1 MRSFLI
7 LYIKIIHQITNNKC
21 NNGLLLLSSC
31 YPIELIRQSREGNT
45 FLSHRLLRKNNQ
57 HPSTGAECESRG
69 SLANECVQQ
78 TECEMTSEGKMDHLS
93 PRWKTIKRAKEGRDQ
108 REKRWRNLSSLL
120 IALPRYF
127 STGRFP
133 LFSLFEARTTKER
146 DGTVVSKR
154 RARLLYTNFVI
165 FYCDAK
171 R

>member
-1 MRSFLI
+1 MRFFVI

-31 YPIELIRQSREGNT
+31 YPIELIRQSREGNI

-93 PRWKTIKRAKEGRDQ
+93 PRWKTIKRAKEGRGE
-108 REKRWRNLSSLL
+108 REEVEKFIVPPNCSATLLFHGTFPPPLSVRSANDERERRNGS
-120 IALPRYF
+120 
-127 STGRFP
+127 
-133 LFSLFEARTTKER
+133 
-146 DGTVVSKR
+146 V
-154 RARLLYTNFVI
+154 
-165 FYCDAK
+165 
-171 R
+171 